1 MKSTGL
7 FSLTLAG
14 FFAFAAQSMAQ
25 NAIVAEPMAM
35 VQPAVT
41 TGMAGLTTNQTARLS
56 VLNLNST
63 SITTATLTP
72 PINCTVELQF
82 FYAQNKSLK
91 QAVVP
96 NFAPQ
101 TATTLDLK
109 RSEITTQTANR
120 AEIRGQINVNPT
132 STPVANPTV
141 PGYCTIFTTLQ
152 IFDETTGSTVV
163 LTSDTRVTNAGPFVI
178 PLIAQ
183 R

>member
-25 NAIVAEPMAM
+25 NAIVVEPMSM

-41 TGMAGLTTNQTARLS
+41 TGMVGLTTNQTARLS

-63 SITTATLTP
+63 STTTASLTP

-82 FYAQNKSLK
+82 FDAQNKSLK
-91 QAVVP
+91 QSLVL

-101 TATTLDLK
+101 TATTLDLT
-109 RSEITTQTANR
+109 RAAITTQTGNR
-120 AEIRGQINVNPT
+120 AEIRGAVTVNPA
-132 STPVANPTV
+132 STPVAGAAT
-141 PGYCTIFTTLQ
+141 PGYCSVFTTLQ

>member
-25 NAIVAEPMAM
+25 NAIVVEPMSM

-41 TGMAGLTTNQTARLS
+41 TGMVGLTTNQTARLS

-63 SITTATLTP
+63 STTTATLTP

-82 FYAQNKSLK
+82 FDAQNKSLK

-120 AEIRGQINVNPT
+120 AEIRGVVTVNPGP
-132 STPVANPTV
+132 TPVASPSI
-141 PGYCTIFTTLQ
+141 PGYCTVFTTLQ
-152 IFDETTGSTVV
+152 IFDTATGFTVV
-163 LTSDTRVTNAGPFVI
+163 FTSDTRVSNAGMFF
-178 PLIAQ
+178 PLIVA